1 MKGYKVMIV
10 AGEASGDLHG
20 SYLVQSLRR
29 QNPDIQFFGMG
40 GRLMQEAG
48 VELLFDPT
56 QMSTI
61 GFVEALKS
69 YRVLKRVLSRL
80 RDALVERRPDVL
92 VLIDFGGFNMR
103 LGPMAKAAN
112 IPVVY
117 YISPAAWAYAEGRA
131 KKVAAF
137 ADKVVSIFPFEYDVY
152 KKAGANVEFVGHPLL
167 DIVQVDGSK
176 AELCSRLDLDPENPI
191 IGLLP
196 GSREQELKS
205 LFPKMLAAARLI
217 AQEIADVQFVVP
229 LASTVSDVAAAILDD
244 LDARDLNLRIVTG
257 EAYSVMAVSDLAVIA
272 CGTATLEAAILDTPQ
287 VAIYQVAPVTAFIVR
302 RVVRISH
309 FALPNIIMEKEII
322 PELIQEEVTTDNI
335 AGTVLELWNQ
345 PDQIA
350 QIRRDYQAMRTRLG
364 SSGAVDRAAAAVLQ
378 AARQS
383 SR

>member
-1 MKGYKVMIV
+1 MGRQVLTNEGLQGDDRC
-10 AGEASGDLHG
+10 GEASGDLHG

-103 LGPMAKAAN
+103 LGPMAKADN

-176 AELCSRLDLDPENPI
+176 AEL
-191 IGLLP
+191 
-196 GSREQELKS
+196 
-205 LFPKMLAAARLI
+205 
-217 AQEIADVQFVVP
+217 
-229 LASTVSDVAAAILDD
+229 
-244 LDARDLNLRIVTG
+244 
-257 EAYSVMAVSDLAVIA
+257 
-272 CGTATLEAAILDTPQ
+272 
-287 VAIYQVAPVTAFIVR
+287 APDWT
-302 RVVRISH
+302 
-309 FALPNIIMEKEII
+309 
-322 PELIQEEVTTDNI
+322 
-335 AGTVLELWNQ
+335 
-345 PDQIA
+345 
-350 QIRRDYQAMRTRLG
+350 
-364 SSGAVDRAAAAVLQ
+364 
-378 AARQS
+378 
-383 SR
+383 